1 MPEKIDYIIHENEI
15 SSGSSNIEKELES
28 IQSQLN
34 NSDCENDLNQPF
46 ELVNTKSFH
55 NMSENID
62 HLTAQEV
69 EYNINYNVKQ
79 LKYIAEYYS
88 LKSKKLSKEKLI
100 QSIIEYEN
108 DEANYE
114 RVVTRKQL
122 WFYLEELKND
132 DYTKKFVFM

>member
-1 MPEKIDYIIHENEI
+1 MPEKIDYIIHDNEI
-15 SSGSSNIEKELES
+15 STISSDIENELKL
-28 IQSQLN
+28 IQSQLDN
-34 NSDCENDLNQPF
+34 AECENDLHQPF
-46 ELVNTKSFH
+46 ELINTKSFH
-55 NMSENID
+55 NMSDNID

-69 EYNINYNVKQ
+69 EYNINFNMKQ
-79 LKYIAEYYS
+79 LKYIAEYYN
-88 LKSKKLSKEKLI
+88 LKTKKLSKERLI